1 MKQEKATGMLCRGAA
16 LVLAAWC
23 GMTAFAGCAREQTQF
38 VQLRSSVGQQS
49 TTEAEADSQ
58 IPEAHSEKVEMIYV
72 YVCGA
77 VRNAGVYTLESG
89 ARVFAAIEAAGGF
102 AEDAADESINQAR
115 VLADGEELYVPTREE
130 LLSSSAVVPENSR
143 MGNTDKEQKV
153 NINTA
158 DVSELMTITGIG
170 ESRARAIIAW
180 REEHGGFS
188 STEELKNIDG
198 IAEKTYEKIRDSI
211 TVN

>member
-1 MKQEKATGMLCRGAA
+1 MKQEKVTGMVLRGAA

-23 GMTAFAGCAREQTQF
+23 GISVLTGCAREQTQF
-38 VQLRSSVGQQS
+38 VQIRSSVVQQS
-49 TTEAEADSQ
+49 VSELAAESQ
-58 IPEAHSEKVEMIYV
+58 IQEIQAEKAEMIYV
-72 YVCGA
+72 HVCGA
-77 VRNAGVYTLESG
+77 VQNAGVYTLESG
-89 ARVFAAIEAAGGF
+89 ARVFEAIEAAGGF
-102 AEDAADESINQAR
+102 QEEAADESINQAR
-115 VLADGEELYVPTREE
+115 VLVDGEELYIPTREE
-130 LLSSSAVVPENSR
+130 VLSSSAVIPGNSQT
-143 MGNTDKEQKV
+143 GDGDKAQKV

-158 DVSELMTITGIG
+158 DVSELTTITGIG

-198 IAEKTYEKIRDSI
+198 IADKTYEKIKDSI

>member
-1 MKQEKATGMLCRGAA
+1 M
-16 LVLAAWC
+16 
-23 GMTAFAGCAREQTQF
+23 
-38 VQLRSSVGQQS
+38 
-49 TTEAEADSQ
+49 
-58 IPEAHSEKVEMIYV
+58 
-72 YVCGA
+72 
-77 VRNAGVYTLESG
+77 
-89 ARVFAAIEAAGGF
+89 
-102 AEDAADESINQAR
+102 
-115 VLADGEELYVPTREE
+115 
-130 LLSSSAVVPENSR
+130 
-143 MGNTDKEQKV
+143 